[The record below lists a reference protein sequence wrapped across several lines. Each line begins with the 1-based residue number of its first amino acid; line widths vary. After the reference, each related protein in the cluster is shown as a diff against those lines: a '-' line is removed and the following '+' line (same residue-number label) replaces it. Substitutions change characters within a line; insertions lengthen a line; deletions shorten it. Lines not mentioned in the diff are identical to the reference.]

1 MASLSSAYSTEL
13 KKCPPELD
21 GDIYYTDV
29 TNPLEYRCGI
39 GGIAH
44 DIAIA
49 SRLHQSDA
57 P

>member
-1 MASLSSAYSTEL
+1 MASLSSAHSTEL

-29 TNPLEYRCGI
+29 PNPLEYRCGT